1 MNTDILIKG
10 YQMKNF
16 FNLPCAV
23 FVNLFVFVL
32 TLSCHLLKDNTTQ
45 IKKDYLYILW
55 VEKTIEDNKKLSLEE
70 ISQRNKESKTLIE
83 KALTIKKKKQFSEA
97 IQLLESA
104 IDKYINAEVYYE
116 YANVLSSA
124 RRFQDAIKAYE
135 ISLKLEYK
143 RPELVLYNIAC
154 SYSLLNDEEN
164 TYKYLEKA
172 IQKGYKAFEYMEK
185 DPDLKNVREKNEWK
199 WNERINAYKLPDIE
213 LKEENVTGFI
223 YEGNSRPASFYFLCK
238 NGIALRNDFYD
249 DSCGN
254 GYDKGTWRIFDKQI
268 QFSWVESCK
277 PLGVKENPYYKSM
290 GGCKFSKYQFLPCK
304 NKADSMPQKQMTLF
318 SKFEYYQVK
327 EMLSV
332 DKGEPLWREQTK
344 TEPPHC
350 NPDFI
355 PKTLEDLDSQRHFRL
370 DRRN

>member
-32 TLSCHLLKDNTTQ
+32 TLSCHFQKENAIP

-55 VEKTIEDNKKLSLEE
+55 VEKTIEDNKKLSQKE
-70 ISQRNKESKTLIE
+70 ISIREKESKTIIE
-83 KALTIKKKKQFSEA
+83 KALSIKKKKQFSES

-124 RRFQDAIKAYE
+124 RRFQDAVKAYE

-154 SYSLLNDEEN
+154 SYSLLSDEEN

-185 DPDLKNVREKNEWK
+185 DPDLKYVREKNEWE

-223 YEGNSRPASFYFLCK
+223 SEGDSRPARYYFLCK
-238 NGIALRNDFYD
+238 NGIALKNEFRDKSGGF
-249 DSCGN
+249 
-254 GYDKGTWRIFDKQI
+254 GYDKGKWKLTNKQI
-268 QFSWVESCK
+268 DFVWEESCMSPNSCQSLVGFK
-277 PLGVKENPYYKSM
+277 LSSD
-290 GGCKFSKYQFLPCK
+290 FSAERRFV
-304 NKADSMPQKQMTLF
+304 SR
-318 SKFEYYQVK
+318 FEYYEIK
-327 EMLSV
+327 SMLSRYGHGTWH
-332 DKGEPLWREQTK
+332 DIWNEKTS
-344 TEPPHC
+344 TEPPQC
-350 NPDFI
+350 DPGFM
-355 PKTLEDLDSQRHFRL
+355 PKTWEDLDSQRHFRL

>member
-1 MNTDILIKG
+1 MNIKIFFS
-10 YQMKNF
+10 NF
-16 FNLPCAV
+16 ALL
-23 FVNLFVFVL
+23 LFVIIQI
-32 TLSCHLLKDNTTQ
+32 LSCHFLKENVTP

-55 VEKTIEDNKKLSLEE
+55 VEKTMEDNKKLPQVE
-70 ISQRNKESKTLIE
+70 ISIREKESKTLLE
-83 KALTIKKKKQFSEA
+83 QALALKKKKQFSES
-97 IQLLESA
+97 IQLLENA
-104 IDKYINAEVYYE
+104 IDKHINAEVYYE
-116 YANVLSSA
+116 YANVLSSVK
-124 RRFQDAIKAYE
+124 RFHDAIKAYE

-154 SYSLLNDEEN
+154 SYSLLNDVEN

-185 DPDLKNVREKNEWK
+185 DPDLKNVREKNKWEWD
-199 WNERINAYKLPDIE
+199 ERISAYSLPDIE
-213 LKEENVTGFI
+213 LKEENVNGFI
-223 YEGNSRPASFYFLCK
+223 YEGNSRPASYYFLCK

-249 DSCGN
+249 DSCGY
-254 GYDKGTWRIFDKQI
+254 GYDKGTWRIIDRQI

-277 PLGVKENPYYKSM
+277 PLGKENPFYKSM
-290 GGCKFSKYQFLPCK
+290 GGCKFSKYQFQPCK
-304 NKADSMPQKQMTLF
+304 NKPDSIPQKKMNFF

-327 EMLSV
+327 RMLSV

-355 PKTLEDLDSQRHFRL
+355 PNTLEDLDSQRHFRL